1 MVFDYVGH
9 VREHIQIS
17 IGNPIIGNGPDLF
30 SNGWESVPFFRHHA
44 VAVAEVIQTK

>member
-9 VREHIQIS
+9 VKEHVQIL
-17 IGNPIIGNGPDLF
+17 IGNPIIGNGLNLF